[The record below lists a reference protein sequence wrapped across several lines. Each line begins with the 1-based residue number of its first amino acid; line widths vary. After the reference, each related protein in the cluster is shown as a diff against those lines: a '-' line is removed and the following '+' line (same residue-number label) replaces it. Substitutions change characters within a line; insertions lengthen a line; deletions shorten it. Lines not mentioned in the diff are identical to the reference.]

1 MDHLKLKLT
10 VAYDGTHY
18 KGWQL
23 QKNGMTVQQR
33 IEEALRRLFPSVK
46 RIHSSSRTDTGVH
59 ARGMVAHVEVLK
71 VEYRIEERKLR
82 LALNA
87 FLPGDVRVME
97 AKRVP
102 MTFHARFDAS
112 AKQYRY
118 QVWNHPVMDPL
129 QIKTAWHVPR
139 ELDLDRMRRGAGHF
153 VGKRDFRAFAVKR
166 EYEMRS
172 TIRTVTGCK
181 LYKNGSLLTWVIEG
195 DGFLYKMCRGIVGTL
210 VEVGNGKLK
219 PGDVRD
225 ILKSCDR
232 ARAGVTAPPHGLV
245 LWKVHYRKGKAR
257 R

>member
-18 KGWQL
+18 KGWQV
-23 QKNGMTVQQR
+23 QKNGGTVQQR

-59 ARGMVAHVEVLK
+59 ARGMVAHVEVSK
-71 VEYRIEERKLR
+71 AEYRIEDRKLR

-87 FLPGDVRVME
+87 FLPDDVRVME
-97 AKRVP
+97 ARRVS
-102 MTFHARFDAS
+102 MTFHARFDATG
-112 AKQYRY
+112 KQYRY
-118 QVWNHPVMDPL
+118 TVWNHPVMDPL
-129 QIKTAWHVPR
+129 QHNTAWHVPR
-139 ELDLDRMRRGAGHF
+139 ELDFERMQRGARHF

-166 EYEMRS
+166 EYELRS
-172 TIRTVTGCK
+172 TVRTVTGCK
-181 LYKNGSLLTWVIEG
+181 IHKKDSMLTWVIEG

-210 VEVGNGKLK
+210 VEVGTGKLK

-225 ILKSCDR
+225 ILKSRDR

-245 LWKVHYRKGKAR
+245 LWKVHYRRGKAGR
-257 R
+257 